1 MIKEK
6 EILVKINQRNKLYY
20 EKLGYLIK
28 GKEIYANT
36 LDIPKGS
43 HNRIIAICEICG
55 NEKSITIHKYYVNK
69 ERNNKDYYSC
79 FKCKNIEKEKTCLE
93 KYGVKSYSQTTEFK
107 NIDKSNWN
115 YEQGVEKGKK
125 TKLERY
131 GVDSWFKLDIMRQ
144 QNKKWMSSNE
154 FKEKSKITL

>member
-43 HNRIIAICEICG
+43 HNVA
-55 NEKSITIHKYYVNK
+55 HQL
-69 ERNNKDYYSC
+69 SC
-79 FKCKNIEKEKTCLE
+79 KLIFKK
-93 KYGVKSYSQTTEFK
+93 
-107 NIDKSNWN
+107 
-115 YEQGVEKGKK
+115 VE
-125 TKLERY
+125 
-131 GVDSWFKLDIMRQ
+131 
-144 QNKKWMSSNE
+144 
-154 FKEKSKITL
+154 